1 MERYSGR
8 RRNDCPCYCEITK
21 SEKAEETNHSFA
33 SVLDVFPTLLEYA
46 HIPVPQGQYN
56 GRAINTPSG
65 ISWKPLL
72 ENKTDTIRPAN
83 FSFADELHGSKY
95 AKQGEW
101 KIALQGRPELGTGT
115 WELYNIKLDRGE
127 RQNVAQLYPA
137 KVQELL
143 SVYQNILKNGV
154 QEYNAK

>member
-1 MERYSGR
+1 
-8 RRNDCPCYCEITK
+8 
-21 SEKAEETNHSFA
+21 
-33 SVLDVFPTLLEYA
+33 
-46 HIPVPQGQYN
+46 
-56 GRAINTPSG
+56 AINTPSG

-143 SVYQNILKNGV
+143 SVYQKYTEKNGV
-154 QEYNAK
+154 REYNAK

>member
-1 MERYSGR
+1 VKL
-8 RRNDCPCYCEITK
+8 PHQK
-21 SEKAEETNHSFA
+21 KAEETNNSFA

-56 GRAINTPSG
+56 GRTINTPSG

-72 ENKTDTIRPAN
+72 ENKTTTIRPEN

-115 WELYNIKLDRGE
+115 WELYNIKTDRGE
-127 RQNVAQLYPA
+127 RQNVAQIYPA

-143 SVYQNILKNGV
+143 SVYQKYTEKNGV

>member
-1 MERYSGR
+1 M
-8 RRNDCPCYCEITK
+8 
-21 SEKAEETNHSFA
+21 
-33 SVLDVFPTLLEYA
+33 
-46 HIPVPQGQYN
+46 
-56 GRAINTPSG
+56 
-65 ISWKPLL
+65 L

-143 SVYQNILKNGV
+143 SVYQKYTEKMVCRNITPNEIEAIFSYHNQPVYYDGL
-154 QEYNAK
+154 